1 MASSE
6 RPRPQADGAWDQE
19 NGFVFRPSDSRVL
32 EWHKRQGLPR
42 VLLLWGAAGGG
53 KKHLARRWAG
63 KKGLCLACGPDL
75 ESTLRAPGFCQAFG
89 QMTGAERRV
98 IAEVLIDRAV
108 QGPLALMDC
117 EVLLANDLSFGRALS
132 QAWLDRRK
140 DHPCLVL
147 GGESVPVPAGLPRE
161 FLRIHHI
168 QAVTFQEFRQCVPD
182 MAPAEQLFA
191 YAVFGGQPGFF
202 LNLKPG
208 QSVAESVYGVLLH
221 PERMLPARGLWWER
235 RSDPRIALELLASLR
250 QSAVA
255 SADLYLALH
264 ASGLAAEACPEA
276 PENEKVDAAVSAARF
291 TLDELARADVILQ
304 VANLCRKEAGP
315 VKVECYDAVPGA
327 LRFWLAMHEA
337 LGREPGSPLEL
348 SPDEAAFL
356 CQSLPEL
363 AQSFGLPAFRDA
375 CFQWLWQSNACG
387 LLPRSFSKF
396 GLWIRAVP
404 GTPVE
409 QCYAPGDRLGFVMES
424 ADGSHV
430 LACDCS
436 LNPKGESR
444 AFVERLVSKLSR
456 DVPGYRAS
464 DIRYCAFSLHGFDED
479 ARRAAEALAG
489 RLHTCI
495 LLADA
500 GIVAAGPA
508 AAASGLQQGQASSYA
523 DLALRALFKPE
534 EDVLFRAAASPLL
547 Q

>member
-117 EVLLANDLSFGRALS
+117 EVLLANDLAFGRALS

-404 GTPVE
+404 G
-409 QCYAPGDRLGFVMES
+409 
-424 ADGSHV
+424 
-430 LACDCS
+430 
-436 LNPKGESR
+436 
-444 AFVERLVSKLSR
+444 
-456 DVPGYRAS
+456 YRAS

>member
-6 RPRPQADGAWDQE
+6 QPRPLADGAGEAQDD
-19 NGFVFRPSDSRVL
+19 FVFRPSDRRVL

-63 KKGLCLACGPDL
+63 ERGLCLACGPDL
-75 ESTLRAPGFCQAFG
+75 ESTLRSPGFCQAFG
-89 QMTGAERRV
+89 QTAETDRKALAERL
-98 IAEVLIDRAV
+98 IARAV

-117 EVLLANDLSFGRALS
+117 ERLLQNDLAFGRALS

-140 DHPCLVL
+140 DHPCLLL
-147 GGESVPVPAGLPRE
+147 GGESVPVPAGMPRE
-161 FLRIHHI
+161 FLRIHHV

-182 MAPAEQLFA
+182 MAPQEQLFA

-208 QSVAESVYGVLLH
+208 RSVADSVCDVLLH
-221 PERMLPARGLWWER
+221 PERMLPARGPWWER
-235 RSDPRIALELLASLR
+235 GSDPRIALALLARLG
-250 QSAVA
+250 QSTVS
-255 SADLYLALH
+255 SADLFGALH
-264 ASGLAAEACPEA
+264 DSGLAAEACPEA
-276 PENEKVDAAVSAARF
+276 PAPARMDAAVSAARF
-291 TLDELARADVILQ
+291 TLEELARADVILE

-337 LGREPGSPLEL
+337 LGRDPASPLEL

-356 CQSLPEL
+356 SQSLPEL
-363 AQSFGLPAFRDA
+363 AQNFGLSAFRDA
-375 CFQWLWQSNACG
+375 CFQWLWQANGCG
-387 LLPRSFSKF
+387 LLPCSFAKF

-404 GTPVE
+404 GTPLE
-409 QCYAPGDRLGFVMES
+409 QCYVPGDRLGFLMES
-424 ADGSHV
+424 ADGAHV

-444 AFVERLVSKLSR
+444 AFVERLVAKLSR
-456 DVPGYRAS
+456 EVPGYRAC

-479 ARRAAEALAG
+479 ARRAAETLAG
-489 RLHTCI
+489 RMKTCI

-500 GIVAAGPA
+500 GMIAAGPA
-508 AAASGLQQGQASSYA
+508 APASGLGQGPAASSA

-534 EDVLFRAAASPLL
+534 EDVLFQAAASPLL